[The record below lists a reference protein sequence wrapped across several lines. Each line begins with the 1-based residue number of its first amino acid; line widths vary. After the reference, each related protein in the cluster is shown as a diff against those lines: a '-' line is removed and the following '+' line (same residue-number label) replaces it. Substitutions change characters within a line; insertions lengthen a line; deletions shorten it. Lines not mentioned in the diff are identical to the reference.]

1 MHRTTPIKDHTLR
14 SLSYD
19 PARGRYEIL
28 DPPSWGHGTFG
39 VRVNKTSI
47 SFIFVYVFHGPQ
59 RRMVLGR
66 YPEMSLTD
74 ARALAHRAAQ
84 LVEEGID
91 PGKKQV
97 LELFQYRE
105 SPSVADAVAIYLK
118 WAELNK
124 KSWKEDQRMLER
136 DLVSSLGEMKI
147 QDVRRKQILAL
158 LDHKATTAP
167 VAANRLQAVIRKL
180 FNFCV
185 EREIISATP
194 LVQMKKIAKEVA
206 RERCLNRHELVWF
219 FHRLAEPTLT
229 IETRFALLLSLLL
242 AQRSGRVVA
251 MRWIDLDLEEAIWDR
266 TGKFEKNNS
275 PLSIPLPAGV
285 MEILGYLRERR
296 LSESSSQANGG
307 AKRRTPGAWVFP
319 GRSTGTHMLQP
330 SLNKAMRR
338 FYDNYLA
345 EEGRVEE
352 EGLLRVAED
361 YPRPTVHDLRRTATT
376 HMSSRGLGKDVR
388 GRLLNHKDLSVDA
401 IYDRYSY
408 FDEKALALG
417 DWLDY
422 LMGLFRKEF
431 GEVSWVQFYG
441 GDMDGAQATV
451 EVEPE

>member
-1 MHRTTPIKDHTLR
+1 MQRTTPIKEHTLR
-14 SLSYD
+14 NLSYD
-19 PARGRYEIL
+19 PAKGRYEIL
-28 DPPSWGHGTFG
+28 DPPNWGHGTFG

-74 ARALAHRAAQ
+74 ARALAHRAAR

-105 SPSVADAVAIYLK
+105 SPSVADAVATYLK

-136 DLVSSLGEMKI
+136 DLVSSLGGMKI

-158 LDHKATTAP
+158 LDHKANTAP

-194 LVQMKKIAKEVA
+194 LVQMKKVAKEA
-206 RERCLNRHELVWF
+206 PRERSLNRRELVWL

-229 IETRFALLLSLLL
+229 IDTRFALLLSLVL
-242 AQRSGRVVA
+242 AQRSGRIVG
-251 MRWIDLDLEEAIWDR
+251 MRWVDLDLDPEEAIWDR
-266 TGKFEKNNS
+266 TGKFEKNNN
-275 PLSIPLPAGV
+275 PVAIPLPKGV
-285 MEILGYLRERR
+285 IEILEYLRERR
-296 LSESSSQANGG
+296 LRRLQQVQPN
-307 AKRRTPGAWVFP
+307 AKDRIRNPGAWVFP
-319 GRSTGTHMLQP
+319 GRGTSTHMLQP
-330 SLNKAMRR
+330 TLNRGMRR
-338 FYDNYLA
+338 FYDNYVA
-345 EEGRVEE
+345 QEGKVEE
-352 EGLLRVAED
+352 EGLLRVAEG

-408 FDEKALALG
+408 FDEKSQALD
-417 DWLDY
+417 DWFEY

-431 GEVSWVQFYG
+431 GDVSWVEFYG
-441 GDMDGAQATV
+441 LQGEPGDK
-451 EVEPE
+451 VEPS